1 MVGRYGGGDL
11 KQCPP
16 SVLYLFLFISR
27 QNICSVL
34 LLILFIAFYPFH
46 SFIFV
51 ESNVILITESKYK
64 YNIYT
69 YIFSN
74 PLAYT
79 NDRRNEFR
87 ILLYFALVF
96 TVYIINI
103 PECSDWLL
111 DIFSPRHPLRG
122 SHQRY
127 PRYRLHEV
135 RQGREGP
142 EVQAGCRL
150 PSYWAARLDS
160 GNLQPRHGTSPSLL
174 LHSLLY

>member
-1 MVGRYGGGDL
+1 MTFIVLHYFVYKSQTLNEGFSSRISHPFWWIEHVMVGRYGGGDL

-103 PECSDWLL
+103 PECFD
-111 DIFSPRHPLRG
+111 
-122 SHQRY
+122 
-127 PRYRLHEV
+127 
-135 RQGREGP
+135 
-142 EVQAGCRL
+142 
-150 PSYWAARLDS
+150 
-160 GNLQPRHGTSPSLL
+160 
-174 LHSLLY
+174 